1 MRRET
6 HVRLRGAPRWEL
18 RARLRRRESH
28 PLRRAASCAALFT
41 LVVGLFLTLLV
52 PAAAAHAL
60 LIASSPAV
68 DATVARSPSQILL
81 TFSEPV
87 APTLSKV
94 QVFDARGRSVAGVMQ
109 SRPVPGNEQQLRVG
123 LSSPLPHGVYTVEWQ
138 TVSALDGHFAGGTYA
153 FGVGVANVGTVA
165 PFGKFV
171 STATWLT
178 AVAAAGRFLL
188 YAGLVL
194 LLGAASTCWFV
205 LGGRLPGGAR
215 PLLRLGWL
223 LAAVGVSTVIL
234 SERAIVRA
242 PSLLPLFETHV
253 GFLLLGQAVAVLV
266 LCGIAVGAVGV
277 VPRPV
282 TFAVLGLAAAVAIY
296 TVVWA
301 GHASGPSPWLPVN
314 LAGQWLHVAAVGV
327 WVGGLPWLL
336 LGLRGPAGS
345 ERGAAVRRFS
355 LVATGALVVVAVTGL
370 SRAVAEVGAP
380 TNLIHTSFGRT
391 LLVKLAL
398 FCALAALGAVNHFV
412 LAPRLAG
419 GGADLRPFRRTV
431 RGEVV
436 LGVAIL
442 AVTGVLAGLAPARF
456 VAAAARA
463 ETASRVVLVGT
474 DYAATA
480 RVRLTVSPGGVGH
493 NTYAAVVTDY
503 AGGRP
508 LAGVRHVELAFSLPG
523 QARVLPSTLVLVRGS
538 DGVWRA
544 AGYEIS
550 VAGRWNIAVLVEEGT
565 TAVVVPLS
573 LDAKASAGP

>member
-1 MRRET
+1 M
-6 HVRLRGAPRWEL
+6 A
-18 RARLRRRESH
+18 
-28 PLRRAASCAALFT
+28 
-41 LVVGLFLTLLV
+41 LVVGLSLTLLV

-60 LIASSPAV
+60 LIASSPGV
-68 DATVARSPSQILL
+68 DATVARSPARILL

-94 QVFDARGRSVAGVMQ
+94 QVFDVHGRSVAGVSP
-109 SRPVPGNEQQLRVG
+109 SRPVPGNQQQLQVG
-123 LSSPLPHGVYTVEWQ
+123 LTSPLVQGVYTIEWQ

-188 YAGLVL
+188 YAGLVM
-194 LLGAASTCWFV
+194 LLGAAGTCWFV
-205 LGGRLPGGAR
+205 LGGRLPGGGR

-223 LAAVGVSTVIL
+223 LSAVGVSTVIL

-253 GFLLLGQAVAVLV
+253 GFLLLGQGAAVLV
-266 LCGIAVGAVGV
+266 LCGIAVAAVGI

-282 TFAVLGLAAAVAIY
+282 TFAFLGLAAAVAMY
-296 TVVWA
+296 VVVWA
-301 GHASGPSPWLPVN
+301 GHASAPSPWLPVN
-314 LAGQWLHVAAVGV
+314 LAGQWLHVVAVGI

-336 LGLRGPAGS
+336 LGLRGPAGAP
-345 ERGAAVRRFS
+345 RAAAVRRFS
-355 LVATGALVVVAVTGL
+355 LVATGALIVVAVTGL

-380 TNLIHTSFGRT
+380 ANLIHTSFGRT

-398 FCALAALGAVNHFV
+398 FCALAALGAVNHFF
-412 LAPRLAG
+412 LAPALAG
-419 GGADLRPFRRTV
+419 GGGGGGDGGGGSGLRPFRRTV

-442 AVTGVLAGLAPARF
+442 AVTGVLTGLAPARF
-456 VAAAARA
+456 AAAAARA
-463 ETASRVVLVGT
+463 QTASRVVLAGS
-474 DYAATA
+474 DYAATV
-480 RVRLTVSPGGVGH
+480 RVRLTVSPGSVGR
-493 NTYAAVVTDY
+493 NDFAAVVTDY
-503 AGGRP
+503 ATGRP
-508 LAGVRHVELAFSLPG
+508 LPGVRRVQLDFSLP
-523 QARVLPSTLVLVRGS
+523 QQTKVQPSTLALVRGS

-544 AGYEIS
+544 TGFEIS
-550 VAGRWNIAVLVEEGT
+550 VEGRWDIEVIVQEAA

-573 LDAKASAGP
+573 LDAGTSAGP